1 MFRILKVLCSFT
13 LILFSYLLVAA
24 INFGY
29 VVRGVIEP
37 LNGDDIFRVFKMLW
51 SPVQLSSFAGIVI
64 GGLLFAYGKNSFRP
78 WFGLIFGAVK
88 NDKLELE
95 RMTSVLKTAQTL
107 LIISCLVT
115 CATHLLLALTTLSEG
130 INVTAAIAGGALA
143 NLINAGLISL
153 LLILPVKA
161 YWENQS
167 IQDVD

>member
-1 MFRILKVLCSFT
+1 M
-13 LILFSYLLVAA
+13 
-24 INFGY
+24 
-29 VVRGVIEP
+29 
-37 LNGDDIFRVFKMLW
+37 
-51 SPVQLSSFAGIVI
+51 
-64 GGLLFAYGKNSFRP
+64 
-78 WFGLIFGAVK
+78 IFGAVK
-88 NDKLELE
+88 HDRFELE

-130 INVTAAIAGGALA
+130 INVTAAIAGGAVA

-167 IQDVD
+167 IKDVD